1 MVVGIDQ
8 INSSDN
14 LFNVATLTLMLNA
27 EAVHILG
34 STEDVEYENATY
46 VHKVPDL
53 VVEMGTEH
61 LEWMY
66 KTVVENGVD
75 LVISGSEYVTDYFT
89 ENDVAAVHV
98 TE

>member
-8 INSSDN
+8 INPSDN

-27 EAVHILG
+27 EAVHMLG
-34 STEDVEYENATY
+34 STDDVEYDNNTY

-53 VVEMGTEH
+53 VEEMGTEH

-75 LVISGSEYVTDYFT
+75 LVISGSEYVANYFT
-89 ENDVAAVHV
+89 ENDVAAVHIK
-98 TE
+98 E